1 MFPRVSLFPATATT
15 NERDKTSFYIW
26 EYFLR
31 LIGYWTPMQFA
42 LKNGQMH
49 NPGHYQ
55 RIMTLL
61 LKSYILEMSDSHPGL
76 TPQILDLKRS
86 VMIR

>member
-1 MFPRVSLFPATATT
+1 MTTSLIFNYVIRV
-15 NERDKTSFYIW
+15 
-26 EYFLR
+26 
-31 LIGYWTPMQFA
+31 IGYWTPMQFA
-42 LKNGQMH
+42 LKKRFYHGQMH

-61 LKSYILEMSDSHPGL
+61 LKSNILEMSDTHPGL
-76 TPQILDLKRS
+76 TPQMLDFKRS